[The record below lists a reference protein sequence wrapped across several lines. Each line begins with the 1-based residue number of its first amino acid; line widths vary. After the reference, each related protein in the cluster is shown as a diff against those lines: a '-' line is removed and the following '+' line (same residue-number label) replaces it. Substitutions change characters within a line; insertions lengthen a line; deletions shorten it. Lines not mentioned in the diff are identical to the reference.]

1 MASRFPYMAPLD
13 LQDLIICKLRAAF
26 KSNCPAVS
34 ISVFHQYVLHACVG
48 EIRVRADDGNHI
60 LPADP
65 FNQPESR
72 IRQPIFRQIFEQY
85 LREKNII
92 LDHTI
97 ELWSIPTI
105 KNLVKNNV
113 GVSFLP
119 EFPVTEELN
128 HGELVKIPTAISGTK
143 ITAVCA
149 HHKNKWVSPLMQLFI
164 SLCDSVSCGRER

>member
-97 ELWSIPTI
+97 ELRSIPTI

-113 GVSFLP
+113 GISYLP
-119 EFPVTEELN
+119 TFTVEEELGT
-128 HGELVKIPTAISGTK
+128 GELEAIHTDIGGKT

-149 HHKNKWVSPLMQLFI
+149 HHKNKWLSPLMQLFI
-164 SLCDSVSCGRER
+164 DLCVSISA

>member
-1 MASRFPYMAPLD
+1 MAPLD

-26 KSNCPAVS
+26 KSNCPTVS

-97 ELWSIPTI
+97 ELRSIPTI

-113 GVSFLP
+113 GISYLP
-119 EFPVTEELN
+119 TFTVEEELGT
-128 HGELVKIPTAISGTK
+128 GELEAIHTDIGDKT

-149 HHKNKWVSPLMQLFI
+149 HHKNKWLSPLMQLFI
-164 SLCDSVSCGRER
+164 DLCVSIST

>member
-97 ELWSIPTI
+97 ELRSIPTI

-113 GVSFLP
+113 GISYLP
-119 EFPVTEELN
+119 TFTVEEELGT
-128 HGELVKIPTAISGTK
+128 GELEAIHTDIGDKT

-149 HHKNKWVSPLMQLFI
+149 HHKNKWLSPLMQLFI
-164 SLCDSVSCGRER
+164 DLCVSISD

>member
-97 ELWSIPTI
+97 ELRSIPTI

-113 GVSFLP
+113 GISYLP
-119 EFPVTEELN
+119 TFTVEEELGT
-128 HGELVKIPTAISGTK
+128 GELEAIHTDIGDKT

-149 HHKNKWVSPLMQLFI
+149 HHKNKWLSPLMQLFI
-164 SLCDSVSCGRER
+164 DPCVSISA

>member
-1 MASRFPYMAPLD
+1 MAPLD

-26 KSNCPAVS
+26 KSNCPTVS

-60 LPADP
+60 LPANP

-113 GVSFLP
+113 GISYLP
-119 EFPVTEELN
+119 TFTVEEELGT
-128 HGELVKIPTAISGTK
+128 GELEAIHTDIGDKT

-149 HHKNKWVSPLMQLFI
+149 HHKNKWLSPLMQLFI
-164 SLCDSVSCGRER
+164 DLCVSISA

>member
-48 EIRVRADDGNHI
+48 EIRVRADNGNHI

-97 ELWSIPTI
+97 ELRSIPTI

-113 GVSFLP
+113 GISYLP
-119 EFPVTEELN
+119 TFTVEEELGT
-128 HGELVKIPTAISGTK
+128 GELEAIHTDIGDKT

-149 HHKNKWVSPLMQLFI
+149 HHKNKWLSPLMQLFI
-164 SLCDSVSCGRER
+164 DLCVSISA

>member
-1 MASRFPYMAPLD
+1 MASRFPYMAPLG

-97 ELWSIPTI
+97 ELRSIPTI

-113 GVSFLP
+113 GISYLP
-119 EFPVTEELN
+119 TFTVEEELGT
-128 HGELVKIPTAISGTK
+128 GELEAIHTDIGDKT

-149 HHKNKWVSPLMQLFI
+149 HHKNKWLSPLMQLFI
-164 SLCDSVSCGRER
+164 DLCVSISA

>member
-65 FNQPESR
+65 FNQPKSR
-72 IRQPIFRQIFEQY
+72 IRQHIFRQIFEQY

-97 ELWSIPTI
+97 ELRSIPTI

-113 GVSFLP
+113 GISYLP
-119 EFPVTEELN
+119 TFTVEEELGT
-128 HGELVKIPTAISGTK
+128 GELEAIHTDIGDKT

-149 HHKNKWVSPLMQLFI
+149 HHKNKWLSPLMQLFI
-164 SLCDSVSCGRER
+164 DLCVSISA

>member
-13 LQDLIICKLRAAF
+13 LQDLIICKLRTAF

-97 ELWSIPTI
+97 ELRSIPTI

-113 GVSFLP
+113 GISYLP
-119 EFPVTEELN
+119 TFTVEEELGT
-128 HGELVKIPTAISGTK
+128 GELEAIHTDIGDKT

-149 HHKNKWVSPLMQLFI
+149 HHKNKWLSPLMQLFI
-164 SLCDSVSCGRER
+164 DLCVSISA

>member
-26 KSNCPAVS
+26 KSNCPTVS

-113 GVSFLP
+113 GISYLP
-119 EFPVTEELN
+119 TFTVEEELGT
-128 HGELVKIPTAISGTK
+128 GELEAIHTDIGDKT

-149 HHKNKWVSPLMQLFI
+149 HHKNKWLSPLMQLFI
-164 SLCDSVSCGRER
+164 DLCVSISA

>member
-26 KSNCPAVS
+26 KSNCPTVS

-60 LPADP
+60 LPANP

-97 ELWSIPTI
+97 ELRSIPTI

-113 GVSFLP
+113 GISYLP
-119 EFPVTEELN
+119 TFTVEEELGT
-128 HGELVKIPTAISGTK
+128 GELEAIHTDIGDKT

-149 HHKNKWVSPLMQLFI
+149 HHKNKWLSPLM
-164 SLCDSVSCGRER
+164 

>member
-60 LPADP
+60 LPAAP

-113 GVSFLP
+113 GISYLP
-119 EFPVTEELN
+119 TFTVEEELGT
-128 HGELVKIPTAISGTK
+128 GELEAIHTDIGDKT

-149 HHKNKWVSPLMQLFI
+149 HHKNKWLSPLMQLFI
-164 SLCDSVSCGRER
+164 DLCVSISA

>member
-1 MASRFPYMAPLD
+1 MAPLD

-97 ELWSIPTI
+97 ELRSIPTI

-113 GVSFLP
+113 GISYLP
-119 EFPVTEELN
+119 TFTVEEELGT
-128 HGELVKIPTAISGTK
+128 GELEAIHTDIGDKT

-149 HHKNKWVSPLMQLFI
+149 HHKNKWLSPLMQLFI
-164 SLCDSVSCGRER
+164 DLCVSISA

>member
-92 LDHTI
+92 LDHTF
-97 ELWSIPTI
+97 ELRSIPTI

-113 GVSFLP
+113 GISYLP
-119 EFPVTEELN
+119 TFTVEEELGT
-128 HGELVKIPTAISGTK
+128 GELEAIHTDIGDKT

-149 HHKNKWVSPLMQLFI
+149 HHKNKWLSPLMQLFI
-164 SLCDSVSCGRER
+164 DLCVSISA

>member
-72 IRQPIFRQIFEQY
+72 IRQPIFRHIFEQY

-97 ELWSIPTI
+97 ELRSIPTI
-105 KNLVKNNV
+105 KNLLKNNV
-113 GVSFLP
+113 GISYLP
-119 EFPVTEELN
+119 TFTVEEVLGT
-128 HGELVKIPTAISGTK
+128 GELEAIHTDIGDKT

-149 HHKNKWVSPLMQLFI
+149 HHKNKWLSPLMQLFI
-164 SLCDSVSCGRER
+164 DLCVSISA

>member
-26 KSNCPAVS
+26 KSNCPTVS

-97 ELWSIPTI
+97 ELRSIPTI

-113 GVSFLP
+113 GISYLP
-119 EFPVTEELN
+119 TFTVEEELGT
-128 HGELVKIPTAISGTK
+128 GELEAIHTDIGDKT

-149 HHKNKWVSPLMQLFI
+149 HHKNKWLSPLMQLFI
-164 SLCDSVSCGRER
+164 DLCVSIST

>member
-65 FNQPESR
+65 FNQQESR

-97 ELWSIPTI
+97 ELRSIPTI

-113 GVSFLP
+113 GISYLP
-119 EFPVTEELN
+119 TFTVEEELGT
-128 HGELVKIPTAISGTK
+128 GELEAIHTDIGDKT

-149 HHKNKWVSPLMQLFI
+149 HHKNKWLSPLMQLFI
-164 SLCDSVSCGRER
+164 DLCVSISA

>member
-26 KSNCPAVS
+26 KGNCPAVS

-48 EIRVRADDGNHI
+48 EIRVPADDGNHI

-97 ELWSIPTI
+97 ELRSIPTI

-113 GVSFLP
+113 GISYLP
-119 EFPVTEELN
+119 TFTVEEELGT
-128 HGELVKIPTAISGTK
+128 GELEAIHTDIGDKT

-149 HHKNKWVSPLMQLFI
+149 HHKNKWLSPLMQLFI
-164 SLCDSVSCGRER
+164 DLCVSISA

>member
-1 MASRFPYMAPLD
+1 MAPLD

-26 KSNCPAVS
+26 KSNCPTVS

-60 LPADP
+60 LPANP

-92 LDHTI
+92 PDHTI

-113 GVSFLP
+113 GISYLP
-119 EFPVTEELN
+119 TFTVEEELGT
-128 HGELVKIPTAISGTK
+128 GELEAIHTDIGDKT

-149 HHKNKWVSPLMQLFI
+149 HHKNKWLSPLMQLFI
-164 SLCDSVSCGRER
+164 DLCVSISA

>member
-26 KSNCPAVS
+26 KSNCPTVS

-97 ELWSIPTI
+97 ELRSIPTI

-113 GVSFLP
+113 GISYLP
-119 EFPVTEELN
+119 TFTVEEELGT
-128 HGELVKIPTAISGTK
+128 GELEAIHTDIGDKT

-149 HHKNKWVSPLMQLFI
+149 HHKNKWLSPLMQLFI
-164 SLCDSVSCGRER
+164 DLCVSISA

>member
-97 ELWSIPTI
+97 ELRSIPTI

-113 GVSFLP
+113 GISYLP
-119 EFPVTEELN
+119 TFTVEEELGT
-128 HGELVKIPTAISGTK
+128 GELEAIHTDIGDRT

-149 HHKNKWVSPLMQLFI
+149 HHKNKWLSPLMQLFI
-164 SLCDSVSCGRER
+164 DLCVSISA

>member
-60 LPADP
+60 LPADS

-113 GVSFLP
+113 GISYLP
-119 EFPVTEELN
+119 TFTVEEELGT
-128 HGELVKIPTAISGTK
+128 GELEAIHTDIGDKT

-149 HHKNKWVSPLMQLFI
+149 HHKNKWLSPLMQLFI
-164 SLCDSVSCGRER
+164 DLCVSISA

>member
-97 ELWSIPTI
+97 ELRSIPTI

-113 GVSFLP
+113 GISYLP
-119 EFPVTEELN
+119 TFTVEEELGT
-128 HGELVKIPTAISGTK
+128 GELEAIHTDIGDKT

-149 HHKNKWVSPLMQLFI
+149 HHKNKWLSPLMQLFLE
-164 SLCDSVSCGRER
+164 LCTDKIRSEV

>member
-13 LQDLIICKLRAAF
+13 LQDLIICKLRDAF

-97 ELWSIPTI
+97 ELQSNPTI

-113 GVSFLP
+113 GISYLP
-119 EFPVTEELN
+119 TFTVEEELGT
-128 HGELVKIPTAISGTK
+128 GELEAIHTDIGDKT

-149 HHKNKWVSPLMQLFI
+149 HHKNKWLSPLMQLFI
-164 SLCDSVSCGRER
+164 DLCVSISA

>member
-113 GVSFLP
+113 GISYLP
-119 EFPVTEELN
+119 TFTGEEELGT
-128 HGELVKIPTAISGTK
+128 GELEAIHTDIGDKT

-149 HHKNKWVSPLMQLFI
+149 HHKNKWLSPLMQLFI
-164 SLCDSVSCGRER
+164 DLCVSISA

>member
-13 LQDLIICKLRAAF
+13 LQDLSICKLRAAF

-97 ELWSIPTI
+97 ELRSIPTI

-113 GVSFLP
+113 GISYLP
-119 EFPVTEELN
+119 TFTVEEELGT
-128 HGELVKIPTAISGTK
+128 GELEAIHTDIGDKT

-149 HHKNKWVSPLMQLFI
+149 HHKNKWLSPLMQLFI
-164 SLCDSVSCGRER
+164 DLCVSISA

>member
-97 ELWSIPTI
+97 ELRSIPTI

-113 GVSFLP
+113 GISYLP
-119 EFPVTEELN
+119 TFTVEEELGT
-128 HGELVKIPTAISGTK
+128 GELEAIHTDIGDKT

-149 HHKNKWVSPLMQLFI
+149 HHKNKWLSPLMQLFI
-164 SLCDSVSCGRER
+164 DLCVSISA

>member
-26 KSNCPAVS
+26 KSNCPTVS

-72 IRQPIFRQIFEQY
+72 IRQPIYRQIFAQY

-97 ELWSIPTI
+97 ELRSIPTI

-113 GVSFLP
+113 GISYLP
-119 EFPVTEELN
+119 TFTVEEELGT
-128 HGELVKIPTAISGTK
+128 GELEAIHTDIGDKT

-149 HHKNKWVSPLMQLFI
+149 HHKNKWLSPLMQLFI
-164 SLCDSVSCGRER
+164 DLCVSISA

>member
-97 ELWSIPTI
+97 ELRSIPTI

-113 GVSFLP
+113 GISYLP
-119 EFPVTEELN
+119 TFTVEEELGT
-128 HGELVKIPTAISGTK
+128 GELEAIHTDIGDKT
-143 ITAVCA
+143 ITAVCV
-149 HHKNKWVSPLMQLFI
+149 HHKNKWLSPLMQLFI
-164 SLCDSVSCGRER
+164 DLCVSISA

>member
-26 KSNCPAVS
+26 KSNCPTVS

-48 EIRVRADDGNHI
+48 EIRVRADNGNHI

-97 ELWSIPTI
+97 ELRSIPTI

-113 GVSFLP
+113 GISYLP
-119 EFPVTEELN
+119 TFTVEEELGT
-128 HGELVKIPTAISGTK
+128 GELEAIHTDIGDKT

-149 HHKNKWVSPLMQLFI
+149 HHKNKWLSPLMQLFI
-164 SLCDSVSCGRER
+164 DLCVSISA

>member
-1 MASRFPYMAPLD
+1 MVHGKQISLHGPLD
-13 LQDLIICKLRAAF
+13 LQYLIICKLRAAF
-26 KSNCPAVS
+26 KSNCPTVS

-97 ELWSIPTI
+97 ELRSIPTI

-113 GVSFLP
+113 GISYLP
-119 EFPVTEELN
+119 TFTVEEELGT
-128 HGELVKIPTAISGTK
+128 GELEAIHTDIGDKT

-149 HHKNKWVSPLMQLFI
+149 HHKNKWLSPLMQLFI
-164 SLCDSVSCGRER
+164 DLCVSISA

>member
-97 ELWSIPTI
+97 ELRSIPTI

-113 GVSFLP
+113 GISYLP
-119 EFPVTEELN
+119 TFTGEEELGT
-128 HGELVKIPTAISGTK
+128 GELEAIHTDIGDKT

-149 HHKNKWVSPLMQLFI
+149 HHKNKWLSPLMQLFI
-164 SLCDSVSCGRER
+164 DLCVSISA

>member
-1 MASRFPYMAPLD
+1 MAPLG

-97 ELWSIPTI
+97 ELRSIPTI

-113 GVSFLP
+113 GISYLP
-119 EFPVTEELN
+119 TFTVEEELGT
-128 HGELVKIPTAISGTK
+128 GELEAIHTDIGDKT

-149 HHKNKWVSPLMQLFI
+149 HHKNKWLSPLMQLFI
-164 SLCDSVSCGRER
+164 DLCVSISA

>member
-13 LQDLIICKLRAAF
+13 LQNLIICKLRAAF

-97 ELWSIPTI
+97 ELRSIPTI

-113 GVSFLP
+113 GISYLP
-119 EFPVTEELN
+119 TFTVEEELGT
-128 HGELVKIPTAISGTK
+128 GELEAIHTDIGDKT

-149 HHKNKWVSPLMQLFI
+149 HHKNKWLSPLMQLFI
-164 SLCDSVSCGRER
+164 DLCVSISA

>member
-97 ELWSIPTI
+97 ELRSIPTI

-113 GVSFLP
+113 GISYLP
-119 EFPVTEELN
+119 TFTVAEELGT
-128 HGELVKIPTAISGTK
+128 GELEAIHTDIGDKT

-149 HHKNKWVSPLMQLFI
+149 HHKNKWLSPLMQLFI
-164 SLCDSVSCGRER
+164 DLCVSISA

>member
-1 MASRFPYMAPLD
+1 MAPLD

-26 KSNCPAVS
+26 KSNCPTVS

-48 EIRVRADDGNHI
+48 EIRVRADNGNHI

-97 ELWSIPTI
+97 ELRSIPTI

-113 GVSFLP
+113 GISYLP
-119 EFPVTEELN
+119 TFTVEEELGT
-128 HGELVKIPTAISGTK
+128 GELEAIHTDIGDKT

-149 HHKNKWVSPLMQLFI
+149 HHKNKWLSPLMQLFI
-164 SLCDSVSCGRER
+164 DLCVSISA

>member
-34 ISVFHQYVLHACVG
+34 ISVFYQYVLHACVG

-72 IRQPIFRQIFEQY
+72 IRHPIFRQIFEQY

-97 ELWSIPTI
+97 ELRSIPTI

-113 GVSFLP
+113 GISYLP
-119 EFPVTEELN
+119 TFTVEEELGT
-128 HGELVKIPTAISGTK
+128 GELEAIHTDIGDKT

-149 HHKNKWVSPLMQLFI
+149 HHKNKWLSPLMQLFI
-164 SLCDSVSCGRER
+164 DLCVSISA